1 MRADRINVLQVETGS
16 RDFTGISSYLF
27 RQYSAMDHDRIH
39 YDFLY
44 GRHNS
49 MKLMSMCP
57 TLADSDIY
65 SLEARI
71 NGKESCDYLKILRG
85 LRNILKE
92 KQYDALVVN
101 TSCVEIAL
109 AGLLAV
115 AGTGTG
121 LIAHAHNAGIYL
133 TSVGVRGKH
142 PLLMELAD
150 RVCRIIV
157 RRRADWLFAC
167 TEAAGRFTFGK
178 KAVRQEN
185 FRIVHNAINLE
196 SFRPDPEVRRSVRE
210 KNGGAGNTVVFGYT
224 GRMALSKNLNFL
236 ITVFAEL
243 HRRNENSVLWMVG
256 EGDEREKLQMQ
267 AEKLGLGKSV
277 VFFGQRPDVNDLM
290 QGMDAFIFPSLMEGL
305 GMVAIEAQASGLPTV
320 VSDGVPDD
328 VMITPL
334 VRKVSLKAD
343 ASEWADAVLAQM
355 DACPERKAYIEELAN
370 AGYDVRDEAMKM
382 TEFYEQIV
390 EQKKAGQWRKLE
402 IRIPETEVELD
413 SVKALSAQ
421 SR

>member
-1 MRADRINVLQVETGS
+1 MHGDRVRVLQVETGC

-27 RQYSAMDHDRIH
+27 RQYSAMDHDSIH

-44 GRHNS
+44 GRFNS
-49 MKLMSMCP
+49 MALMSNHP
-57 TLADSDIY
+57 VLADSEIY

-71 NGKESCDYLKILRG
+71 NGKESCDYPKIVWN

-115 AGTGTG
+115 MGTETV
-121 LIAHAHNAGIYL
+121 LIVHAHNAGVYMDSTGI
-133 TSVGVRGKH
+133 RGQH
-142 PLLMELAD
+142 PLLMDLAD
-150 RVCRIIV
+150 RVCRMMV
-157 RRRADWLFAC
+157 WRKASRLFAC
-167 TEAAGRFTFGK
+167 TEAAGRYTFGQQ
-178 KAVRQEN
+178 AVRKEKFQ
-185 FRIVHNAINLE
+185 IVHNAIDLE
-196 SFRPDPEVRRSVRE
+196 SFRPDPEVRGSARM
-210 KNGGAGNTVVFGYT
+210 KNGISGDKVVYGYAGRLVS
-224 GRMALSKNLNFL
+224 SKNLDFL
-236 ITVFAEL
+236 ISVFAEL
-243 HRRNENSVLWMVG
+243 HRRNQDSVLWMVG
-256 EGDEREKLQMQ
+256 EGNQREKLQVQ
-267 AEKLGLGKSV
+267 AEELGLGQSV

-334 VRKVSLKAD
+334 VRKISLKAS
-343 ASEWADAVLAQM
+343 ASEWADAVLEQM
-355 DACPERKAYIEELAN
+355 AAHPVRKDYTKELAK
-370 AGYDVRDEAMKM
+370 AGYDVREEAKKM
-382 TEFYEQIV
+382 TDFYEQIV
-390 EQKKAGQWRKLE
+390 EQKKAGQRRKLE

-413 SVKALSAQ
+413 SVKALPVQ